1 MSHRF
6 TTTLEEDDFGDLILT
21 IPYEICEELGWNI
34 GTDLDYDIV
43 DNESFVLKK
52 QKMSEDKVK
61 VPTEQVQQIADSLS
75 AINECIINLGERVKA
90 IEDYVY

>member
-21 IPYEICEELGWNI
+21 IPYEICEELGWNL
-34 GTDLDYDIV
+34 GTNLDYDIV

-52 QKMSEDKVK
+52 AKDE
-61 VPTEQVQQIADSLS
+61 
-75 AINECIINLGERVKA
+75 
-90 IEDYVY
+90 